1 MKGAGGAGAVATVAP
16 LGGAVV
22 VVVGVGVEDGVVDCL
37 VMTWALAPP
46 ATVGARGAMTP
57 VEVGGVIELE
67 PEPRSGTVVVVLAGV
82 EAVGEVACVPPEG
95 AAAVR

>member
-1 MKGAGGAGAVATVAP
+1 
-16 LGGAVV
+16 
-22 VVVGVGVEDGVVDCL
+22 
-37 VMTWALAPP
+37 
-46 ATVGARGAMTP
+46 MTP